1 MKILTLVPA
10 FLTTVAAVQPQGII
24 EIEWSSNCGYAS
36 KATNPSI
43 PAANPTVIETP
54 KIASAQAE
62 TPSPVPSNAP
72 VVDSYPPIPSAGSTT
87 ENEQVPD
94 PGVYSPYPS
103 PSTPAYSQLEQKS
116 ELKTGAASPYG
127 DVKSGNITFYDVGMG
142 ACGQNSSGQDETG
155 SIVAISGDVYDA
167 SMIDGNTNNNPL
179 CGRTITMKGSNGK
192 TAQGTILDRCAGC
205 RGGDIDVNHKIF
217 IEIYGSLYP
226 GRAEIE
232 WWYS

>member
-72 VVDSYPPIPSAGSTT
+72 IVDSYPPSPLLGLQPRTNKFLILVFTHLIPHPPHLLIPSWS
-87 ENEQVPD
+87 
-94 PGVYSPYPS
+94 
-103 PSTPAYSQLEQKS
+103 KS
-116 ELKTGAASPYG
+116 LS
-127 DVKSGNITFYDVGMG
+127 
-142 ACGQNSSGQDETG
+142 
-155 SIVAISGDVYDA
+155 
-167 SMIDGNTNNNPL
+167 
-179 CGRTITMKGSNGK
+179 
-192 TAQGTILDRCAGC
+192 
-205 RGGDIDVNHKIF
+205 
-217 IEIYGSLYP
+217 
-226 GRAEIE
+226 
-232 WWYS
+232 

>member
-1 MKILTLVPA
+1 MKILPLVPA

-24 EIEWSSNCGYAS
+24 EIEWPSNCGYAS
-36 KATNPSI
+36 KATNPAI

-54 KIASAQAE
+54 KIASAQAGI
-62 TPSPVPSNAP
+62 PNPVATDAP
-72 VVDSYPPIPSAGSTT
+72 VVDSYPPISSAGSTT
-87 ENEQVPD
+87 KNEQVPD
-94 PGVYSPYPS
+94 PGVYSPHSS
-103 PSTPAYSQLEQKS
+103 PSAPVYSQQEQKS
-116 ELKTGAASPYG
+116 ELKTGNSSPYG
-127 DVKSGNITFYDVGMG
+127 DVKSGKIFYYGVGMG

-167 SMIDGNTNNNPL
+167 SMIDSNTNNNPL
-179 CGRTITMKGSNGK
+179 CGRTIIMKGSNGK

-205 RGGDIDVNHKIF
+205 RGGDIDVSHKIF